1 MGEHSWCVV
10 YEIRAICAV
19 IYGVWL
25 FTPPIKLQRNVLYFL
40 ELGTK
45 KQEQRW
51 ICFGE
56 RSTVYNYELGILNCL
71 ISRLLERSLAEL
83 VFLRVVP
90 KDPTEGICS
99 SKDFMLAI

>member
-1 MGEHSWCVV
+1 MFIKLIVNKKLHQLRCLMGEHSWCVV

-19 IYGVWL
+19 IYGVL
-25 FTPPIKLQRNVLYFL
+25 AFTPPPIKLQRKVLHFL

-56 RSTVYNYELGILNCL
+56 RSTVYNYELGI
-71 ISRLLERSLAEL
+71 RRDEL
-83 VFLRVVP
+83 
-90 KDPTEGICS
+90 
-99 SKDFMLAI
+99 